1 MAEIADFQVFPQKIK
16 LAGKVPHVDISVKL
30 PVDLS
35 PDAKGVLAFMVRDI
49 EVGSLFAKDALLK
62 LLFYD
67 PKTET
72 YKFINSFRL
81 KPDTVCGLVSHFPVQ
96 AGTRKIRF
104 SATDDPETLDSIT
117 ISDIVLWFQRNV

>member
-49 EVGSLFAKDALLK
+49 EVGSLFAKDAFHITFGSDDFK
-62 LLFYD
+62 LLPFLYA
-67 PKTET
+67 
-72 YKFINSFRL
+72 L
-81 KPDTVCGLVSHFPVQ
+81 L
-96 AGTRKIRF
+96 
-104 SATDDPETLDSIT
+104 SAPI
-117 ISDIVLWFQRNV
+117 